1 MSIEELAAQVRSG
14 EIDNAELARYAADY
28 ARDEVI
34 FRNKK
39 DD

>member
-14 EIDNAELARYAADY
+14 QIESSALADYVVEYVEAEL
-28 ARDEVI
+28 I